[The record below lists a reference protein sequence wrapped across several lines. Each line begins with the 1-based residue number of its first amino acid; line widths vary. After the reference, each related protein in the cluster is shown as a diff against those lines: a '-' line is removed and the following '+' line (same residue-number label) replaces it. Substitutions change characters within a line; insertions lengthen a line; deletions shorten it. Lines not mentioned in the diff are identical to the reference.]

1 MAKEQEMYEGMP
13 VIEATD
19 TRTMERKLEKME
31 ARPTAPYVVRFPKKT
46 TKIKKEAFNIC
57 NSLNKVVIP
66 NPATIIA
73 EDAFPNSTE
82 IIRKQSIIYQIVMS
96 N

>member
-31 ARPTAPYVVRFPKKT
+31 ARPTGG
-46 TKIKKEAFNIC
+46 NIVAH
-57 NSLNKVVIP
+57 LLI
-66 NPATIIA
+66 T
-73 EDAFPNSTE
+73 
-82 IIRKQSIIYQIVMS
+82 
-96 N
+96 

>member
-46 TKIKKEAFNIC
+46 TKIKKEAFRFDIDVA
-57 NSLNKVVIP
+57 VVIIP
-66 NPATIIA
+66 DSVTEIC
-73 EDAFPNSTE
+73 EDAFNGCENLTRAQNVGW
-82 IIRKQSIIYQIVMS
+82 IWKA
-96 N
+96 